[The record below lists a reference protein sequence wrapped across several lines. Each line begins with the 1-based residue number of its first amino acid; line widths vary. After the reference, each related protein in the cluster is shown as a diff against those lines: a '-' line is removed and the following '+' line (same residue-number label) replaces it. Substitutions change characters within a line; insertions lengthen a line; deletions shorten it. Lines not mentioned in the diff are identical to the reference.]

1 MCGTLSKG
9 RQMRRFSPRTVFVV
23 GFASTALLLTGCGTK
38 KAADTTVAAE
48 TSVAAADTTPASVD
62 TTTATAETVAE
73 TVKET
78 VAAEPVATE
87 AATTDAMA
95 AETTAAASVDP
106 ATAGALNETI
116 ISRMVVGMTGEATA
130 DPADVKCIAGKV
142 PEKDIAAIMGSAGG
156 GGSPDPTAM
165 KSLIKAVFTCK
176 PKGLAESFVKS
187 TFTDIP
193 GDVTD
198 KQKSCL
204 TNGLFDLIG
213 KDDSVIDAITANAD
227 KMPENLKKAFE
238 GTVKDC
244 VPAGVSR
251 DALIKEIDK

>member
-1 MCGTLSKG
+1 
-9 RQMRRFSPRTVFVV
+9 MRRFSPRTVFVI
-23 GFASTALLLTGCGTK
+23 GFASTALLITGCGTK

-62 TTTATAETVAE
+62 TTAAAAETI
-73 TVKET
+73 
-78 VAAEPVATE
+78 AAEPVATE
-87 AATTDAMA
+87 ATTDAMA

-116 ISRMVVGMTGEATA
+116 ISQMVVGMTGEATA

-198 KQKSCL
+198 KQKACL

-213 KDDSVIDAITANAD
+213 NDDSVIDAITANAD

>member
-1 MCGTLSKG
+1 MFATLSKG
-9 RQMRRFSPRTVFVV
+9 RHMRRFSARTVLVIS
-23 GFASTALLLTGCGTK
+23 FASTALLLASCGTK
-38 KAADTTVAAE
+38 KSADTTVAAE

-62 TTTATAETVAE
+62 TTAAAAETVA
-73 TVKET
+73 ET
-78 VAAEPVATE
+78 VAAEPVATD
-87 AATTDAMA
+87 AATTDAMT
-95 AETTAAASVDP
+95 AETTAAASADP
-106 ATAGALNETI
+106 ATAGALNDAI
-116 ISRMVVGMTGEATA
+116 ISQMVVGMTGEATA
-130 DPADVKCIAGKV
+130 DPADVKCISGKV

-227 KMPENLKKAFE
+227 KMPENLKSAFE